1 MQLLNDKRS
10 DTSCRDMIL
19 LDVNSTHTVLMPAE
33 NDIIFNFKMD
43 RSYFIDSFISKFS
56 SVNPIVTFLTN
67 IIDQKAQHN
76 DYIIF
81 FFL

>member
-1 MQLLNDKRS
+1 
-10 DTSCRDMIL
+10 
-19 LDVNSTHTVLMPAE
+19 
-33 NDIIFNFKMD
+33 MD
-43 RSYFIDSFISKFS
+43 RSYFSDSFISKFS

-81 FFL
+81 NNREDDHDYVVRLIEMILCEYLDPSLFAISYS